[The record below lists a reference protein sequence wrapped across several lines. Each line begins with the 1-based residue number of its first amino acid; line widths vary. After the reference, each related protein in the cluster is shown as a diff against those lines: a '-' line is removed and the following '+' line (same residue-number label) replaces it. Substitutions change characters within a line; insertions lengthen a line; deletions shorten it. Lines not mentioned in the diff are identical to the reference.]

1 MPPIYRNSNSTYIEL
16 ALSSSFLYIGKMT
29 TLVMLIN
36 VINDLFEFYKLVDII
51 TVYLLTLV

>member
-29 TLVMLIN
+29 TLIMLIN
-36 VINDLFEFYKLVDII
+36 VINDLFEFYKHVDII
-51 TVYLLTLV
+51 TVY